1 MQKEIRRLAMQL
13 PERVASTPER
23 VLFVNPFALT
33 FVLLSARK
41 SEHLA
46 MGGNALL
53 AYLPTQAETT

>member
-1 MQKEIRRLAMQL
+1 MQL